1 MWIKTFW
8 LELIYK
14 LSEIEKASNFV
25 LKNVNRDVILITGEV
40 GTGKTTLIK
49 EYCKLIGV
57 EEIVNSPTYTLI
69 NEYQNKSGKIVHMD
83 LYRVEDINEINE
95 LGLFEYLDKNIVII
109 EWPEIILKMIDVK
122 YSLINITFINEKE
135 RNLSIKNL

>member
-1 MWIKTFW
+1 

-69 NEYQNKSGKIVHMD
+69 NEYQNKSCKIVHMD

-109 EWPEIILKMIDVK
+109 EWPEIILKMIDIK

-135 RNLSIKNL
+135 RKLSIKNF

>member
-1 MWIKTFW
+1 M
-8 LELIYK
+8 ELIYK

-83 LYRVEDINEINE
+83 LYRVENINEINE

-109 EWPEIILKMIDVK
+109 EWPEIIIKMIDIK

-135 RNLSIKNL
+135 RKLSIKNL

>member
-1 MWIKTFW
+1 M
-8 LELIYK
+8 ELIYK

-25 LKNVNRDVILITGEV
+25 LKNVNRDIILITGEV

-83 LYRVEDINEINE
+83 LYRVEDKNEINE
-95 LGLFEYLDKNIVII
+95 LGLFEYLENSIVII
-109 EWPEIILKMIDVK
+109 EWPEIILKMIDIK
-122 YSLINITFINEKE
+122 YSLINITYINEKE
-135 RNLSIKNL
+135 RKLSIKNL

>member
-1 MWIKTFW
+1 

-14 LSEIEKASNFV
+14 LSELEKASNFV
-25 LKNVNRDVILITGEV
+25 LKNVNHDIILITGEV

-69 NEYQNKSGKIVHMD
+69 NEYQNKRGKIVHMD
-83 LYRVEDINEINE
+83 LYRVKDINEINE
-95 LGLFEYLDKNIVII
+95 LGLFEYLENNIVII
-109 EWPEIILKMIDVK
+109 EWPEIILKIIDIK
-122 YSLINITFINEKE
+122 YSMINITFINEKE
-135 RNLSIKNL
+135 RKLSINNT

>member
-1 MWIKTFW
+1 M
-8 LELIYK
+8 ELIYK
-14 LSEIEKASNFV
+14 LSELKKASNFV

-83 LYRVEDINEINE
+83 LYRVEDIKEINE

-109 EWPEIILKMIDVK
+109 EWPEIILEMIDVK

-135 RNLSIKNL
+135 RKLSIKNL

>member
-1 MWIKTFW
+1 M
-8 LELIYK
+8 ELIYK

-69 NEYQNKSGKIVHMD
+69 NEYQNKSCKIVHMD

-109 EWPEIILKMIDVK
+109 EWPEIILKMIDIK

-135 RNLSIKNL
+135 RKLSIKNL

>member
-1 MWIKTFW
+1 M
-8 LELIYK
+8 ELIYK

-25 LKNVNRDVILITGEV
+25 LKNVNRDVILVTGEV

-135 RNLSIKNL
+135 RKLSIKNL

>member
-1 MWIKTFW
+1 M
-8 LELIYK
+8 ELIYK

-95 LGLFEYLDKNIVII
+95 LGLFEYLENNIVII
-109 EWPEIILKMIDVK
+109 EWPEIILKMIDIK
-122 YSLINITFINEKE
+122 YSLINITFINKKE
-135 RNLSIKNL
+135 RKLSIKNL

>member
-1 MWIKTFW
+1 M
-8 LELIYK
+8 ELIYK

-25 LKNVNRDVILITGEV
+25 LKNVNCDVILITGEV

-69 NEYQNKSGKIVHMD
+69 NEYQNKSCKIVHMD

-109 EWPEIILKMIDVK
+109 EWPEIILKMIDIK

-135 RNLSIKNL
+135 RKLSIKNL

>member
-1 MWIKTFW
+1 MSIKTFW

-109 EWPEIILKMIDVK
+109 EWPEIIIKMIDIK

-135 RNLSIKNL
+135 RKLSIKNL

>member
-1 MWIKTFW
+1 

-95 LGLFEYLDKNIVII
+95 LGLFEYLENNIVII
-109 EWPEIILKMIDVK
+109 EWPEIILKMIDIK

-135 RNLSIKNL
+135 RKLSIKNL

>member
-1 MWIKTFW
+1 M
-8 LELIYK
+8 ELIYN
-14 LSEIEKASNFV
+14 LSELEKASNFV
-25 LKNVNRDVILITGEV
+25 LKNVNRDIILIIGEV

-69 NEYQNKSGKIVHMD
+69 NEYQNKSSKIVHMD
-83 LYRVEDINEINE
+83 LYRFEDINEVNE
-95 LGLFEYLDKNIVII
+95 LGLFEYFDKNIVII

-135 RNLSIKNL
+135 RKLSIKNL

>member
-1 MWIKTFW
+1 M
-8 LELIYK
+8 ELIYK

-69 NEYQNKSGKIVHMD
+69 NEYQNKSSKIVHMD
-83 LYRVEDINEINE
+83 LYRVEDVKEINE

-135 RNLSIKNL
+135 RKLSIKNL

>member
-1 MWIKTFW
+1 M
-8 LELIYK
+8 ELIYK
-14 LSEIEKASNFV
+14 LSELKKASNFL
-25 LKNVNRDVILITGEV
+25 LKNVNHDIILITGEV

-69 NEYQNKSGKIVHMD
+69 NEYQNKRGKIVHMD
-83 LYRVEDINEINE
+83 LYRVKDINEINE
-95 LGLFEYLDKNIVII
+95 LGLFEYLENNIVII
-109 EWPEIILKMIDVK
+109 EWPEIILKMIDIK

-135 RNLSIKNL
+135 RKLSIKNL

>member
-1 MWIKTFW
+1 MSIKTFW

-69 NEYQNKSGKIVHMD
+69 NEYQNKSSKIVHMD
-83 LYRVEDINEINE
+83 LYRVEDVKEINE
-95 LGLFEYLDKNIVII
+95 LGLFEYLDKYIVII

-122 YSLINITFINEKE
+122 YSLINIIFINEKE
-135 RNLSIKNL
+135 RKLSIKNL

>member
-1 MWIKTFW
+1 M
-8 LELIYK
+8 ELIYK
-14 LSEIEKASNFV
+14 LSEIEKASSFV
-25 LKNVNRDVILITGEV
+25 LKNVNRDIILITGEV

-83 LYRVEDINEINE
+83 LYRVEDIKEINE

-135 RNLSIKNL
+135 RKLSIKNL

>member
-1 MWIKTFW
+1 M
-8 LELIYK
+8 ELIYK
-14 LSEIEKASNFV
+14 LSELEKASNFV
-25 LKNVNRDVILITGEV
+25 LKNVNHDIILITGEV

-57 EEIVNSPTYTLI
+57 EETVNSPTYTLI
-69 NEYQNKSGKIVHMD
+69 NEYQNKRGKIVHMD
-83 LYRVEDINEINE
+83 LYRVKDINEINE
-95 LGLFEYLDKNIVII
+95 LGFFEYLENNIVII

-135 RNLSIKNL
+135 RKLSINNI

>member
-1 MWIKTFW
+1 M
-8 LELIYK
+8 ELIYK

-25 LKNVNRDVILITGEV
+25 LKNVNRGVILITGEV

-95 LGLFEYLDKNIVII
+95 LGLFEYLENNIVII

-135 RNLSIKNL
+135 RKLSIKNL

>member
-1 MWIKTFW
+1 

-14 LSEIEKASNFV
+14 LSELEKASNFV
-25 LKNVNRDVILITGEV
+25 LKNVNRDIILITGEV

-69 NEYQNKSGKIVHMD
+69 NEYQNKRGKIVHMD
-83 LYRVEDINEINE
+83 LYRVKDINEINE
-95 LGLFEYLDKNIVII
+95 LGLFEYLENNIVII
-109 EWPEIILKMIDVK
+109 EWPEIILNMIDIK
-122 YSLINITFINEKE
+122 YSIINIAFINEKE
-135 RNLSIKNL
+135 RKLSINNI